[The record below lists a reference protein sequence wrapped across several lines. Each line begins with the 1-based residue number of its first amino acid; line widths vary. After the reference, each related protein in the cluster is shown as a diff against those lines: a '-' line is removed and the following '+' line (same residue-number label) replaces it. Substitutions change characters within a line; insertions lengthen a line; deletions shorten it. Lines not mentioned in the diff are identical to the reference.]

1 MKKKILLFANKIKTT
16 TNLIV
21 YQVIKPRDYVS
32 CAATSRLCCCWL
44 QCSGSP
50 ADAEDCQHGSKM
62 HVFRPFLHV
71 AECSRRSI
79 SKTKYYYYDD
89 GWCKSI
95 FIWESFIIIS
105 INHIQFI
112 HGVFLHHHDHDHDDL
127 HVLNYL
133 SYLFIIHKYL
143 RQFRYSYW
151 WGAGHVGVYKPF
163 FMTSKKC

>member
-1 MKKKILLFANKIKTT
+1 MFRARRPRGCVVVDCSVVALLLMRKTV
-16 TNLIV
+16 NMARKCMFFVHFFMWLSV
-21 YQVIKPRDYVS
+21 VDSASQKPN
-32 CAATSRLCCCWL
+32 
-44 QCSGSP
+44 
-50 ADAEDCQHGSKM
+50 
-62 HVFRPFLHV
+62 
-71 AECSRRSI
+71 
-79 SKTKYYYYDD
+79 
-89 GWCKSI
+89 
-95 FIWESFIIIS
+95 IIIMMMDDVS
-105 INHIQFI
+105 QYLFGNPLSSYQSLINHIQFI